1 MARDLTADDIRNI
14 EFNTTFR
21 GLDRSEVEATLDVVA
36 RRVEEL
42 DDETRKLKAE
52 LAETPRKDMESELEN
67 VGREV
72 SAILQAAREAAE
84 SMRERAS
91 LDAARWRSES
101 MEEAETARKE
111 AAADAEALR
120 HDAWVTGTDLL
131 EQSTANAEAMRAAAE
146 RDVLTVMGEAEREA
160 HRLTSGSR
168 REAEDLIRNANMEAE
183 KLISDA
189 TKRRDEII
197 DRANREAA
205 TAQERTRALERRRD
219 ELLEELEN
227 VRSTLTRLEGSL
239 EERRE
244 ALDLTQNQEPSNVRV
259 VHPPAEAKQ
268 QWELGETVRVVAP
281 EGQSKPDVELADELS
296 EQVTRIQQPERP
308 TESDVRTRQ
317 PDRPTES
324 DVRTRQPDRPT
335 ESDVRTQQPDRPTE
349 PDVRTQKPTQAGK
362 ADSEAPEP
370 QTPEPTP
377 DQTEPSQPQA
387 GEPQPAQDE
396 AQGEDG
402 LEALFASL
410 RGGGDTVAPSPLDVG
425 ERVEDPVDSSDQEVE
440 DEPSEDDGTDW
451 IAVRDSR
458 LLPIT
463 NRGLRGV
470 KKAITEIQNV
480 ALDNL
485 RTTEDW
491 EPNEVDITE
500 SLHAELV
507 AVWAESFAAGY
518 AVAEEMAG
526 EKLKR
531 PPTPSSHADREFASD
546 LSSAVTAALKGTGD
560 GPRERQS
567 AASRVFRVWRSDE
580 AERRIRDIAILGYET
595 AIEKSRSVATG

>member
-21 GLDRSEVEATLDVVA
+21 GLDRSEVRATLDVVA

-42 DDETRKLKAE
+42 DAETRRLQAQ

-131 EQSTANAEAMRAAAE
+131 EQSAADAEAMRAAAE

-160 HRLTSGSR
+160 HRLTSGAR
-168 REAEDLIRNANMEAE
+168 REAEDLIRNTNMEAE

-268 QWELGETVRVVAP
+268 QWELGETVRVVPP
-281 EGQSKPDVELADELS
+281 EGQSKPDEELADELS
-296 EQVTRIQQPERP
+296 EQVARIQQPERP
-308 TESDVRTRQ
+308 TE
-317 PDRPTES
+317 PE
-324 DVRTRQPDRPT
+324 
-335 ESDVRTQQPDRPTE
+335 VRTQQPERPTE
-349 PDVRTQKPTQAGK
+349 PDVGTREPSPAAQAD
-362 ADSEAPEP
+362 ALAPEARA
-370 QTPEPTP
+370 PEPTP
-377 DQTEPSQPQA
+377 HQTAPSQPQA
-387 GEPQPAQDE
+387 GEPPPAQDE
-396 AQGEDG
+396 TQGEDR
-402 LEALFASL
+402 LQALFASL
-410 RGGGDTVAPSPLDVG
+410 RGGGDTVAPSPLEAD
-425 ERVEDPVDSSDQEVE
+425 EQVEEPVDSSDQDEE
-440 DEPSEDDGTDW
+440 DEPPEDDGTDW

-463 NRGLRGV
+463 NRALRGV
-470 KKAITEIQNV
+470 KKAITEIQNL

-491 EPNEVDITE
+491 EPNEVDIAE
-500 SLHAELV
+500 SLHADLV
-507 AVWAESFAAGY
+507 AVWAESFAAGH
-518 AVAEEMAG
+518 AVAEEMAD

-531 PPTPSSHADREFASD
+531 PPTPSSNADRDFASD
-546 LSSAVTAALKGTGD
+546 LSSAVKAALKGIGD

-580 AERRIRDIAILGYET
+580 AERRIRDLAILGYET